1 MNDLTF
7 IEMLWDK
14 FLGFLPTLGIAC
26 ILLIV
31 GLLIKKAVIGV
42 TRKALERGKFDRTVT
57 GFAVSACDVA
67 ITALV
72 VIIVLSTLGIPMTSI
87 IAVFTAA
94 GLAVSLALQN
104 SLSNVAGGFIILT
117 TKPFKSGEYISAA
130 GIEGTV
136 DEISIL
142 TTKIITVDNKDIF
155 VPNGTLASAAVTN
168 YTREGKRRVDYV
180 FPVSYKDDYKKAESI
195 ILKTVSK
202 LPDIMQDPAP
212 FVKLSSFGA
221 NTVSLECRVW
231 TSTDKYWDVYY
242 DIIESVKN
250 AFDEND
256 LTVPYQRVE
265 VMGDK
270 K

>member
-1 MNDLTF
+1 MNDLTY
-7 IEMLWDK
+7 IETLRDK
-14 FLGFLPTLGIAC
+14 FLGFLPTLGAAF
-26 ILLIV
+26 ILLVV
-31 GLLIKKAVIGV
+31 GLLIKKAVIGMI
-42 TRKALERGKFDRTVT
+42 RKALDKGKFDRTVT
-57 GFAVSACDVA
+57 GFSVSACDVA

-72 VIIVLSTLGIPMTSI
+72 IIIVLSTLGIPMTSI

-94 GLAVSLALQN
+94 GLAISLALQN

-117 TKPFKSGEYISAA
+117 AKPFKSGEYISAA

-168 YTREGKRRVDYV
+168 YTREGKRRVDHV
-180 FPVSYKDDYKKAESI
+180 FPVSCRDDYKKAESI
-195 ILKTVSK
+195 ILKTVSE
-202 LPDIMQDPAP
+202 LPDIMRDPAP
-212 FVKLSSFGA
+212 FVKLSSFGE

-231 TSTDKYWDVYY
+231 TSADKYWDVYY

-250 AFDEND
+250 AFDENG

-265 VMGDK
+265 VMGSVK
-270 K
+270 